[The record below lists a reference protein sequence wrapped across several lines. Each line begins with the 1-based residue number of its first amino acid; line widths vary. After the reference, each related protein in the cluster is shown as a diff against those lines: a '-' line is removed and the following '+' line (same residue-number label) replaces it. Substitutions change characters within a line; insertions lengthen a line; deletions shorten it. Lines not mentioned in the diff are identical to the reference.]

1 MNERII
7 CHLCRQ
13 PVLIEHTKTI
23 TLQYTKEEVEETRIC
38 ILCYTTQTAKDEQ
51 LAQLM
56 KEVEVIEKTRESRK
70 STPDERG
77 VGGGTV
83 EQVYEAI
90 TLDERPGT
98 STSQVSTSIQSDLKD
113 GELRDTF

>member
-13 PVLIEHTKTI
+13 PVLMEHTRTI
-23 TLQYTKEEVEETRIC
+23 TLRYTKEEVEETRIC
-38 ILCYTTQTAKDEQ
+38 ILCYTAQIEKDEV
-51 LAQLM
+51 LAQLI
-56 KEVEVIEKTRESRK
+56 KEVEVIEKTREGRE
-70 STPDERG
+70 STPDKHSARS
-77 VGGGTV
+77 GTV
-83 EQVYEAI
+83 EQVYETI

-98 STSQVSTSIQSDLKD
+98 STSQVSTSIQSDLKN